1 MALVQTQP
9 RSAGPAWVV
18 KVTPAAPA
26 VTPAVSTVVV
36 DPGDASG
43 PRVRGDMT
51 VEVALSVMAG
61 ARVGYLLVCD
71 EDDQCTGSVTEA
83 QLALVRDGS
92 AYTDR
97 VRVRDVLVPRRTPA
111 PLVPSP

>member
-1 MALVQTQP
+1 MALVQMQP
-9 RSAGPAWVV
+9 HFSGLVP
-18 KVTPAAPA
+18 TP
-26 VTPAVSTVVV
+26 VVV
-36 DPGDASG
+36 DLGNASG
-43 PRVRGDMT
+43 LRVRGDMT

-83 QLALVRDGS
+83 QLAVVRDGS

-97 VRVRDVLVPRRTPA
+97 VRVRDVLGARRTPGVLA
-111 PLVPSP
+111 LSH